1 MHGEY
6 KVPGGKLVVV
16 DVDVDVVDGALR
28 HARVAGDFFLE
39 PDEALDAVNGALEGA
54 PADTDAAGLAA
65 RIEAALPEGT
75 VMYGLTAE
83 GVGIAV
89 RRALA
94 HATDWTDYDWQ
105 LVHEGPQPPALHMA
119 LDEVLTAEVAAG
131 RRPPTLRV
139 WEWASPAVIIGS
151 FQSLRNEVDPEGARR
166 HGVDVVRRIS
176 GGGAMFVEPGN
187 TITYSLSVP
196 EALVQGLSFQDS
208 YAYLDDWVLGALGD
222 MGVRAWYQPLND
234 IATDQGKIAGAAQK
248 RVVGPD
254 GAPGAVLHHVTMAY
268 DIDADKMLE
277 VLRIGKEKLSDKGT
291 RSAKKR
297 VDPLR
302 RQTGLPREAVIGR
315 MVDSFRARYGL
326 TQGKVTDGEL
336 ARAQELAR
344 TKFTAPEWVARVP

>member
-16 DVDVDVVDGALR
+16 DVDVVDGVLR

-222 MGVRAWYQPLND
+222 MGIRAWYQPLND

-248 RVVGPD
+248 RIVGPD

-291 RSAKKR
+291 KSAKKR

-326 TQGKVTDGEL
+326 TQGKVTDEEL
-336 ARAQELAR
+336 ARAQELVG